1 MSLIESYIGSFR
13 QGNASPI
20 SKASGSWAMAMKLA
34 ATIWGMSLL
43 FWTQVRPSNHNMQ
56 GRDSEVHQQIQG
68 PFKNLNNMWEQ
79 NNLGSI
85 LLTSP
90 PRDAE
95 SVCTARSRNSWL
107 ALMLQS
113 TKSRD
118 VNILQSILKVSN
130 RFGSS
135 QEISIQCYW
144 YIPIYIEIDVELA
157 KLMQA

>member
-1 MSLIESYIGSFR
+1 MSLLKSYTGSFR
-13 QGNASPI
+13 QGNASTI
-20 SKASGSWAMAMKLA
+20 SKASGSWAMKLA

-43 FWTQVRPSNHNMQ
+43 FWTQVRPRNHNMQ
-56 GRDSEVHQQIQG
+56 GRDSEVHQQFR
-68 PFKNLNNMWEQ
+68 PFQESEQ
-79 NNLGSI
+79 HVAKNNLGSI
-85 LLTSP
+85 LLTSLLVMLKV
-90 PRDAE
+90 
-95 SVCTARSRNSWL
+95 SARLYLRNSWL

-118 VNILQSILKVSN
+118 VNILRSILKVPN

-144 YIPIYIEIDVELA
+144 YIPIYIEIDVKLS